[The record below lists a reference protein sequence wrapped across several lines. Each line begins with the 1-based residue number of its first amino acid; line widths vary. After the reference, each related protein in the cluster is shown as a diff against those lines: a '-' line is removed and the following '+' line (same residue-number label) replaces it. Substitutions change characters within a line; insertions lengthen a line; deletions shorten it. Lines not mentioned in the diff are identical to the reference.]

1 MSNIAKGERRVV
13 VTGLGLITAL
23 GLDLEKS
30 WNGLINGKSG
40 VTPVDRID
48 ISKLACRIA
57 AQIYDFEPK
66 EHMDFKASRRMDRF
80 SQFAVKSSKDTI
92 ADSGLV
98 IDEKNAHRVGVLVGS
113 GVGGLSTLEEQHI
126 RLLEK
131 GEDKVSPFVIPMMI
145 ANMAA
150 AHVSIVSGAKGPVS
164 TTSTA
169 CAAGSNAIGDS
180 FEIIKRGLAEG
191 MIAGGSEAAITPIG
205 MSGFSNMNAMSGR
218 NDDPEAASRP
228 FDKDRDGF
236 VMGEGSGM
244 IMLEEL
250 EHALARGAKIYC
262 EMFGYGMSGEAFH
275 ITALEE
281 SGTNVARCM
290 SICLEEGN
298 IAKEE
303 VNYVNAHGTSTPL
316 NDAIETT
323 AIKKCF
329 GKHAYELNVSSTKS
343 MTGHCLGA
351 SGAIEAVASIMAVKN
366 NIIPPTINL
375 DNPDPACDLEYTA
388 KVKQEKVVN
397 VAVSNS
403 MGFGGHNVTLGF
415 KKYVR

>member
-1 MSNIAKGERRVV
+1 MSNIVKGERRVV

-40 VTPVDRID
+40 VTPVERID
-48 ISKLACRIA
+48 VSKIACRIA

-66 EHMDFKASRRMDRF
+66 EYIDFKAARRMDRF
-80 SQFAVKSSKDTI
+80 AQFAVKASKDTI
-92 ADSGLV
+92 ADSGLI
-98 IDEKNAHRVGVLVGS
+98 IDEKNAHRVGTIVGS

-126 RLLEK
+126 RLIGK
-131 GEDKVSPFVIPMMI
+131 GSDKVSPFVIPMMI
-145 ANMAA
+145 VNMAA
-150 AHVSIVSGAKGPVS
+150 AHVSIVSGTKGPVS
-164 TTSTA
+164 ATSTA
-169 CAAGSNAIGDS
+169 CAAGSNAIGDA
-180 FEIIKRGLAEG
+180 FEMIKRGIVEA
-191 MIAGGSEAAITPIG
+191 MIAGGSEAAITPLG
-205 MSGFSNMNAMSGR
+205 MSGFSNMNAMSSR

-228 FDKDRDGF
+228 FDLDRDGF

-244 IMLEEL
+244 IVLEEL

-290 SICLEEGN
+290 SMCLEEGN
-298 IAKEE
+298 IKKED
-303 VNYVNAHGTSTPL
+303 VDYINAHGTSTPL

-323 AIKKCF
+323 AIKRCF
-329 GKHAYELNVSSTKS
+329 GKHAYELNISSTKS

-351 SGAIEAVASIMAVKN
+351 SGAIEAVASIMAIKN

-375 DNPDPACDLEYTA
+375 DNPDPACDLNYTA
-388 KVKQEKVVN
+388 KVKQEKVVD
-397 VAVSNS
+397 VVLSNS

-415 KKYVR
+415 KKYDR

>member
-1 MSNIAKGERRVV
+1 MSNIVKGERKVV
-13 VTGLGLITAL
+13 VTGLGLVTAL

-40 VTPVDRID
+40 VTPVERID
-48 ISKLACRIA
+48 VSKIACRVA

-66 EHMDFKASRRMDRF
+66 EYIDFKAARRMDRF
-80 SQFAVKSSKDTI
+80 SQFAVKSSNDTI
-92 ADSGLV
+92 ADSGL
-98 IDEKNAHRVGVLVGS
+98 IINEKNAHRVGVLVGS

-126 RLLEK
+126 RLMEK
-131 GEDKVSPFVIPMMI
+131 GADKVSPFVIPMMI
-145 ANMAA
+145 VNMAA

-164 TTSTA
+164 ATSTA
-169 CAAGSNAIGDS
+169 CAAGSNAIGDA
-180 FEIIKRGLAEG
+180 FEMIKRGLVEV
-191 MIAGGSEAAITPIG
+191 MIAGGSEAAITPLG
-205 MSGFSNMNAMSGR
+205 MSGFSNMNAMSSR

-228 FDKDRDGF
+228 FDRDRDGF
-236 VMGEGSGM
+236 VMGEGAGM
-244 IMLEEL
+244 IVLEEL

-298 IAKEE
+298 IVKED
-303 VNYVNAHGTSTPL
+303 VDYINAHGTSTPL

-323 AIKKCF
+323 AIKRCF
-329 GKHAYELNVSSTKS
+329 GKHAYELNISSTKS

-351 SGAIEAVASIMAVKN
+351 SGAVEAIASIMAVKN

-375 DNPDPACDLEYTA
+375 DNPDPACDLNYTA
-388 KVKQEKVVN
+388 KVKQEKMVD
-397 VAVSNS
+397 VALSNS

-415 KKYVR
+415 KKYDK